1 MANHSNVLE
10 SPGQRSLGWG
20 LKSWTRL
27 SAIFVFFLSSLC
39 LYVSSTIINTINPWI
54 NVCPGVYDFFFLKC
68 ESFFFFYFTILYW
81 FCHTS
86 TCIRHRCTRVPHPE
100 PPSHLPPHT
109 IPLGHPSAP
118 APSFLYPASN
128 LAIRFLIWYYT
139 CFNAILPNHS
149 TPSLS
154 HRVRKTVLYICVSF
168 AVSHIGLSL
177 PSF

>member
-1 MANHSNVLE
+1 MVIQFVKKLDKCTCTHPGPGLTYIREPTVTTSSRWIFFSNFIIIIIFTLQYCI
-10 SPGQRSLGWG
+10 GFAIHQHA
-20 LKSWTRL
+20 
-27 SAIFVFFLSSLC
+27 SATGVHVF
-39 LYVSSTIINTINPWI
+39 P
-54 NVCPGVYDFFFLKC
+54 
-68 ESFFFFYFTILYW
+68 ILN
-81 FCHTS
+81 
-86 TCIRHRCTRVPHPE
+86 
-100 PPSHLPPHT
+100 PPSHLPAHT

-128 LAIRFLIWYYT
+128 LAIQFLIWYYT